1 MSAQGTASVN
11 FGSGALEASVAVT
24 GQAGFTA
31 GTNLVEA
38 WMLANEAVGSQNDD
52 SVWVE
57 QMQCFAT
64 YAVTGTGFT
73 IIVKPALG
81 RAVGTYNVGWVWN

>member
-1 MSAQGTASVN
+1 
-11 FGSGALEASVAVT
+11 
-24 GQAGFTA
+24 
-31 GTNLVEA
+31 
-38 WMLANEAVGSQNDD
+38 MLANEAVGSQNDD
-52 SVWVE
+52 SAWVE